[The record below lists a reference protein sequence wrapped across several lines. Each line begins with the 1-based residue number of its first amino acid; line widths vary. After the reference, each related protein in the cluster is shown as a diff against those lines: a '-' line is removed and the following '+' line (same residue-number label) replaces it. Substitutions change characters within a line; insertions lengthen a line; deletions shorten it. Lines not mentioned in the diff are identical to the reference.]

1 MKRFYVKNLNNANTS
16 KTTRPYQK
24 HGAAGEYATG
34 NYKGTSNIA
43 KAKEFKSYKAAE
55 KWVVEN
61 TTAPLIPD
69 TRPGK
74 QGHFLPHGNGP
85 ITEFEIVEVDFTP
98 VIVANTPRTVTFG
111 TNTYS
116 SNVGSIDMVEGR

>member
-16 KTTRPYQK
+16 KITRSHQR
-24 HGAAGEYATG
+24 HGAPGEYATG

-61 TTAPLIPD
+61 TTAPLVPD

-74 QGHFLPHGNGP
+74 QGQFLPWGNGP

-98 VIVANTPRTVTFG
+98 VIVTATPRTVQFG
-111 TNTYS
+111 TQQYQ
-116 SNVGSIDMVEGR
+116 SNVGTIDIVQGT